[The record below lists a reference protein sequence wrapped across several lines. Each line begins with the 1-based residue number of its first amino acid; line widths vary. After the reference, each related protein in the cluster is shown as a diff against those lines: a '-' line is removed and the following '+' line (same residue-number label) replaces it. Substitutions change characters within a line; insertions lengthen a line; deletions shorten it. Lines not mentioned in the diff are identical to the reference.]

1 MGYNQVQILSQG
13 DSEILQLR
21 VKSDSARVGDVTGAI
36 LQSVGHLRPSEDLL
50 AAVEIVLSEVI
61 NNIIEHAYL
70 DKPDGIID
78 ISVVEN
84 KNGVGF
90 HFYDQ
95 GLGMPGDVLPTGKL
109 PNSNC
114 AIPELPEG
122 GFGWFLIYSLTDNL
136 QYVRENGRNHLSFQ
150 LELDDSKADL

>member
-1 MGYNQVQILSQG
+1 MGLNQMQVLS
-13 DSEILQLR
+13 DRDNEILQLR
-21 VKSDSARVGDVTGAI
+21 VKSDPAIVSNVTQTILCRVG
-36 LQSVGHLRPSEDLL
+36 QFRPSGDML
-50 AAVEIVLSEVI
+50 AAVEIVLSEII
-61 NNIIEHAYL
+61 NNIIEHAYQN
-70 DKPDGIID
+70 KTDGLIE

-84 KNGVGF
+84 EKGVGF
-90 HFYDQ
+90 HFFDQ

-114 AIPELPEG
+114 PIPELPEG

-150 LELDDSKADL
+150 LDLDKMGAKY